1 MKRLDDMNV
10 VLTGAAGGIGSLV
23 TRELRDR
30 GARVLGIDLAPC
42 TQCQES
48 LQGDLSTSAGITE
61 LATALSK
68 RRVDV
73 LINLAGVQ
81 YFGPFDR
88 QPLAAVQLAYAVNLL
103 APTLLTQSV
112 LPQMKAR
119 GTGQVVNVGS
129 VFGAIPFAHFVTYSA
144 AKAGLKAFSEA
155 LRREVSDSG
164 IQVTHVAPR
173 AVRTRFNSAEVLRF
187 AELTRMNMDAPER
200 VAARIAATVG
210 APAGNVVIGF
220 PESLFVRVNAL
231 APGLVDRAL
240 RANDR
245 KAAAIFTEVKQGV

>member
-1 MKRLDDMNV
+1 MQRLEGMNV

-23 TRELRDR
+23 ARELRDR
-30 GARVLGIDLAPC
+30 GAHVLGIDLAPSP
-42 TQCQES
+42 QCDES
-48 LQGDLSTSAGITE
+48 LQGDLSTPSGLAELSAA
-61 LATALSK
+61 LAK

-73 LINLAGVQ
+73 LVNLAGVQ
-81 YFGPFDR
+81 YFGPFER

-103 APTLLTQSV
+103 APTLLAQAV
-112 LPQMKAR
+112 LPQMKQR
-119 GTGQVVNVGS
+119 GAGQVVNVGS

-155 LRREVSDSG
+155 LRREVAGSG

-187 AELTRMNMDAPER
+187 AELTKMNMDAPEL

-245 KAAAIFTEVKQGV
+245 KAAALFTEAQQRG